1 MSRLKWIV
9 AYLFDCVHPHT
20 HGRIVT
26 ELARRTYV
34 VSIADESYRI
44 RCNK

>member
-9 AYLFDCVHPHT
+9 ASLFDCVHPHT
-20 HGRIVT
+20 GRIVT
-26 ELARRTYV
+26 ELASRTYA
-34 VSIADESYRI
+34 VSIADESYRV